1 MPKYKPKPNLFTNY
15 LIFSSLC
22 IFKYFG
28 TTVFRRMTKIQQLN
42 IVRLIIQ
49 LIINYLEMTSLDT

>member
-1 MPKYKPKPNLFTNY
+1 MPMYKLKPNLFANY
-15 LIFSSLC
+15 LILSSLC
-22 IFKYFG
+22 VCEYFG

-42 IVRLIIQ
+42 IVRLIMQ